1 MPNLVAYN
9 SGSTIPNSIQ
19 FGTIV
24 MDVNGDVPQGSLLWC
39 PDFGICNQY
48 LIITDS
54 YTNEKSNQLNAR
66 AMGFQTSG
74 LTDADLIE
82 GINKLA
88 RSKFEG
94 PFGTLS
100 DAINWAIYEGYFI
113 TNQEYPTIIT
123 SGCVLN
129 LDSNFP
135 PSYPLVFDTW
145 YDLTGNGNTG
155 LLNNGIT
162 YNSALRGSLLFNGTD
177 QFVSFSATTGIPVG
191 NSNYTIST
199 WFNPSTTSG
208 DRGLVGW
215 GNYGTNNEV
224 NALKISSSEIV
235 NYWWGNDLSATYSF
249 TLGSWYNAVATF
261 DGTTRS
267 IWVNGSLIDSD
278 TPTGHNVPN
287 STNLEVGVTNGNEF
301 FGGNMGEVQIFNR
314 ALSSTEISDNYNA
327 LLPRYN
333 GTYTDPCDI
342 APQCTRT
349 PTMTPTPSV
358 TPPPLVWNLYYPCDS
373 TTPASQVLEWSPS
386 YLGGEI
392 IKGSNGLCYTI
403 AISGRSIAS
412 TITVDDEFSTCIDCE
427 ATYASPTPTQTET
440 STQTPTPTYT
450 PTQTETPTPTPTY
463 TQTPSSTPAPL
474 VWNLYYPCD
483 STTPASQ
490 VLEWSPS
497 YLGGEIIKAS
507 NGLCYTIAISG
518 RSIASTISVDDEY
531 STCIDCEQSL
541 ISPTPTPTLTQT
553 PTTTTTLTPTPSVT
567 PAPLV
572 WNLYYPCG
580 TTTPASQILE
590 YSSNYLGGEII
601 KGSNGLCYTIAIT
614 GRSIA
619 STISV
624 DSEFSTCEDCEISL
638 ISPTPTATPPSTP
651 AATPAAT
658 PTPSVTP
665 EPLVWNLYYPCGT
678 TTPASQ
684 VLAYTSSYV
693 GGEIIKGSNGL
704 CYTIAITGRSIAST
718 ITVDSEY
725 STCEDCNYVAPTPT
739 PTATLPEIISSGT
752 YVCANGSNCDGE
764 FNITS
769 ISGGAGAPYQT
780 QLDSGGWNN
789 YPAVS
794 SYTSLCGG
802 QSYTFSIKDS
812 QGNIKVSSPFVLC
825 INPTPTPTQTPTST
839 PATYFYN
846 AYVLTCDSPNSGC
859 ISTGTEAIIYSGFD
873 ELSNGSYYSDGST
886 TYQPY
891 GSTSNPGPGGYIDVR
906 SYIYTQS
913 GTCFGACQNY

>member
-135 PSYPLVFDTW
+135 PSYPLVFNTW

-155 LLNNGIT
+155 LLNNGVT

-567 PAPLV
+567 PEPLV

-580 TTTPASQILE
+580 TTTPASQVLA
-590 YSSNYLGGEII
+590 YTSSYLGGEII

-624 DSEFSTCEDCEISL
+624 DSEF
-638 ISPTPTATPPSTP
+638 
-651 AATPAAT
+651 
-658 PTPSVTP
+658 
-665 EPLVWNLYYPCGT
+665 
-678 TTPASQ
+678 
-684 VLAYTSSYV
+684 
-693 GGEIIKGSNGL
+693 
-704 CYTIAITGRSIAST
+704 
-718 ITVDSEY
+718 

-764 FNITS
+764 FNISS

-802 QSYTFSIKDS
+802 QSYVFSIKDS

-825 INPTPTPTQTPTST
+825 VNPTPTPTQTPTST

-846 AYVLTCDSPNSGC
+846 AYVLTCDFPNSGC

-886 TYQPY
+886 TWQPY
-891 GSTSNPGPGGYIDVR
+891 GPTSNPGPGGYIDVR
-906 SYIYTQS
+906 SYINTQS